1 MGCCVPARFTF
12 YALTQTHMHL
22 LVQSIKRGGYFC
34 IALPPTGWSPPLGKV
49 SWNLPYGQCLLQ
61 HSEEFITVDYQSF
74 LMHTKLIA
82 VHFFLLPTA
91 LGCSLIHESGFTALS
106 SKAGKGD
113 SFGAWF
119 NPVYLL
125 TVLTGTISTQQ
136 ADSFPARALGCLESL
151 STSPLLWTPG
161 RRIGRSTGRGALSTI
176 LLTLVSRPLKVY
188 GPQAAHPD

>member
-1 MGCCVPARFTF
+1 
-12 YALTQTHMHL
+12 MHL

-106 SKAGKGD
+106 SRAGKGD
-113 SFGAWF
+113 SFGAGF

-136 ADSFPARALGCLESL
+136 ADSFPAIGLGLFGVPLHLSPAVDTWEEDREEYGEGGTVHNPTYSRLQAIESL
-151 STSPLLWTPG
+151 WPSGCPP
-161 RRIGRSTGRGALSTI
+161 
-176 LLTLVSRPLKVY
+176 
-188 GPQAAHPD
+188 